1 LRLRA
6 VARRT
11 QFTQRFEQIMD
22 EAERFMR
29 DYTHAM
35 RGIGPASSVYGKN
48 EDKLA
53 KATVPSE
60 VTPVLR
66 LCDGRRTLTDIIDES
81 PSACSTPYASS
92 PAWSIS
98 AG

>member
-1 LRLRA
+1 VEDAQIELRLRA

-35 RGIGPASSVYGKN
+35 RGIGPASSV
-48 EDKLA
+48 
-53 KATVPSE
+53 
-60 VTPVLR
+60 
-66 LCDGRRTLTDIIDES
+66 
-81 PSACSTPYASS
+81 
-92 PAWSIS
+92 
-98 AG
+98 